1 MQIKGDYCLIISLFV
16 VVVQSLSHVQLFA
29 TPWTEARQ
37 ASLSFTIC
45 QSLLKLMSIE
55 LAMPSL
61 YYMWKKKKKACIVLK
76 LGSILESLGNLKT
89 SRRLIS
95 TPSDA
100 DVIDE

>member
-37 ASLSFTIC
+37 TSLSFTIS

-61 YYMWKKKKKACIVLK
+61 YYMWKKKKPVLF
-76 LGSILESLGNLKT
+76 SNLDPYWNHWG
-89 SRRLIS
+89 I
-95 TPSDA
+95 
-100 DVIDE
+100 